1 MCRLRENEL
10 YRLKFRK
17 KFVKNGQEEM
27 SSVREVSTLEN
38 WVREGKGEERG
49 VCGARGPGARVS
61 VSRRLQTTLY
71 ICRHRE
77 ICLMTEHRE
86 KRSVASPCIPRYTR

>member
-27 SSVREVSTLEN
+27 SSVREVSTREN
-38 WVREGKGEERG
+38 GVREGKGEERG